1 MNSEILQ
8 AVGEAEPQIL
18 EKVAQALFVL
28 EHIHPDFAADLT
40 AELDSITEYT
50 HEKMSADTFSG
61 IKPWLGAVGGMAAA
75 GLVGAV
81 ATDLYDA
88 AKRGLTKGMNY
99 KRIIEMNPDIKK
111 NYDQKD
117 IKKTY
122 DTLHRYAPDFTAD
135 PNLGGQILRA
145 MAEIPQDQHQLV
157 KDLINSR
164 KNLRDTKKGQFAM
177 GAAGTAYIPHSA
189 MDERDR
195 RERNQDMVMGAR
207 RDTGV
212 LELEQKK
219 QDLKRVF
226 EGQEVD
232 QAARIYGI
240 PRDRAEVL
248 VERRKD
254 INRSQGR
261 GGPGRGPGRGP

>member
-1 MNSEILQ
+1 MNSEILK
-8 AVGEAEPQIL
+8 AAGEAEPELI
-18 EKVAQALFVL
+18 EKVAKALFVL

-50 HEKMSADTFSG
+50 HEKVSADAFGG
-61 IKPWLGAVGGMAAA
+61 IKPWAGAVGGMIAA
-75 GLVGAV
+75 GLAGAV

-99 KRIIEMNPDIKK
+99 KRILEMNPDIKK

-117 IKKTY
+117 LKKTF

-164 KNLRDTKKGQFAM
+164 KNLRDTKKGQFSM
-177 GAAGTAYIPHSA
+177 GVAGTAYVPHSA
-189 MDERDR
+189 LAERER
-195 RERNQDMVMGAR
+195 RERAHDLTLATRKNQESLALDLAKMH
-207 RDTGV
+207 
-212 LELEQKK
+212 QKLNF
-219 QDLKRVF
+219 D
-226 EGQEVD
+226 ETT
-232 QAARIYGI
+232 AT
-240 PRDRAEVL
+240 
-248 VERRKD
+248 RKALID
-254 INRSQGR
+254 ALADKS
-261 GGPGRGPGRGP
+261 